1 MNVIVSNIAKRFR
14 TDSTSR
20 ITFQNNNLGDSE
32 FEKPEISE
40 SNNNHRNS
48 PTRSLKNSPPSSPS
62 IKKQESAVFCPICSQ
77 ELLSS
82 DPILVNK
89 HVDECL
95 TKSLLNEE
103 KRQRSSS
110 GGRPIQPNFGKRS
123 ASTPSNSVSS
133 SAPARVLKTNS
144 S

>member
-62 IKKQESAVFCPICSQ
+62 IKKTRKCSF
-77 ELLSS
+77 LSY
-82 DPILVNK
+82 L
-89 HVDECL
+89 
-95 TKSLLNEE
+95 
-103 KRQRSSS
+103 
-110 GGRPIQPNFGKRS
+110 
-123 ASTPSNSVSS
+123 
-133 SAPARVLKTNS
+133 
-144 S
+144 